1 MVGQILPNNN
11 GSATRFFQKKICNL
25 NTPIAAA
32 FSHMQAFKDYT
43 ALLYAGCIQNL
54 IHARD

>member
-1 MVGQILPNNN
+1 MKMLQDF
-11 GSATRFFQKKICNL
+11 SKKKL
-25 NTPIAAA
+25 QSKHALAAA